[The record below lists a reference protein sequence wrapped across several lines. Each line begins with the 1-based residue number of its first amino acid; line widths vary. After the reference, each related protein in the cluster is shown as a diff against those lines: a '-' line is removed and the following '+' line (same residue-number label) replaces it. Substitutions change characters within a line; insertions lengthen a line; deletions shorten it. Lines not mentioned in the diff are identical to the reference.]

1 VDRRKFME
9 TAVAGT
15 VAMATSVTRAD
26 ALKSK
31 VPIIDTHVHI
41 YDPKR
46 PQGVPWPSPEQASI
60 YRTFLPADYRR
71 IAEPFGVVGMIEAEC
86 SPWVED
92 NYWVLDVSAKETIV
106 VGEIGDLFPGKPD
119 FGEHLS
125 RLHKNPL
132 YRGIRFAYLWDR
144 DVAAEITKPA
154 VMGDLRLLSE
164 AGLTLDS
171 GGGPMDVP
179 NLLRITDQIPT
190 LRIVINHLPGVP
202 MPEDAPARAVYQE
215 GLRELGKRPQVYVK
229 VSEIFQRVDERGRR
243 VQSGGRIPR
252 ELSFYRPRLDEIW
265 ETFGEDRLLF
275 ASDWTNSEPMATFGE
290 TLGLVRE
297 YFTQK
302 GPQAV
307 EKFFWKNSLV
317 AYRWVKRQ
325 ANQPGV
331 A

>member
-1 VDRRKFME
+1 
-9 TAVAGT
+9 
-15 VAMATSVTRAD
+15 
-26 ALKSK
+26 
-31 VPIIDTHVHI
+31 
-41 YDPKR
+41 
-46 PQGVPWPSPEQASI
+46 
-60 YRTFLPADYRR
+60 
-71 IAEPFGVVGMIEAEC
+71 MIEAEC

-132 YRGIRFAYLWDR
+132 YRGIRFAYLWGR
-144 DVAAEITKPA
+144 DVGAEIQKPQ
-154 VMGDLRLLSE
+154 VMADLRLLSD

-171 GGGPMDVP
+171 GGGPKDVP
-179 NLLRITDQIPT
+179 NLLRITDQIPA
-190 LRIVINHLPGVP
+190 LRIVINHLPGVSI
-202 MPEDAPARAVYQE
+202 PEEPAARTAYLQ

-243 VQSGGRIPR
+243 VTSGGRIPR

-265 ETFGEDRLLF
+265 GIFGPDRLLF
-275 ASDWTNSEPMATFGE
+275 ASDWTNSEPMGTFGE
-290 TLGLVRE
+290 TLDLIHQ

-302 GPQAV
+302 GPEAV
-307 EKFFWKNSLV
+307 EKFFWKNSLA

-325 ANQPGV
+325 ANQPGLSKP
-331 A
+331 AARHL